1 VGATAQ
7 EEDTMS
13 AIVAAYGPFDPAEG
27 LRMLDRLTHRGP
39 DGEGHQNLGGAW
51 LGHRRLAIVDLEGG
65 GQPLHDP
72 ERGLWLVG
80 DGEVY
85 NHSRLRGDLEQ
96 RGHTFR
102 TRSDHETILH
112 LLAADGPAAL
122 TRLWGMFAVAAAG
135 EDGSFTAAR
144 DRIGITPLYW
154 VHDGDTVVFASELKA
169 FDPHRRNDV
178 APFPPGHTWTPEDG
192 VQQFHA
198 LPTGRSAVA
207 DGIVGRGPV
216 PDEPPEQVF
225 TAIRDG
231 LVTAVERCMA
241 ADVPIGTLLSGG
253 LDSSLVTAIAARVAE
268 REGWRLPTFS
278 VGLVD
283 SEDLAAARQL
293 ASALGTAHYERIYT
307 EDELI
312 DWVPEVIGVLESFDP
327 QLVHSSVPNLLV
339 SKLASR
345 HVKVVL
351 IGEGADELFAGYSH
365 YGDIA
370 GDEELHAAL
379 IETIEGLHAG
389 GLQRVDRVAGVN
401 ELEPRLPFLDVDL
414 VELGLAL
421 PARWKLS
428 HEDRAEKWLL
438 RKAFE
443 GWLPDELLWRRKAQ
457 FGQGSGARDVLREH
471 YGALV
476 SEEEFAKER
485 GRVDPPLRTP
495 EELAYFR
502 MFQRY
507 LTGMDPEGVVSRF
520 VEP

>member
-1 VGATAQ
+1 
-7 EEDTMS
+7 MS

-27 LRMLDRLTHRGP
+27 ARMLDRLTHRGP
-39 DGEGHQNLGGAW
+39 DGEGHQRLRDAW

-65 GQPLHDP
+65 EQPLHDT

-85 NHSRLRGDLEQ
+85 NHVRLRTELEE

-112 LLAADGPAAL
+112 LLTADGPAAL
-122 TRLWGMFAVAAAG
+122 TRLWGMYAVIAAG
-135 EDGSFTAAR
+135 EDGSFVAAR
-144 DRIGITPLYW
+144 DRIGIAPLYW
-154 VHDGDTVVFASELKA
+154 ARDGDTVVFASELKA
-169 FDPHRRNDV
+169 FDPARRNDV
-178 APFPPGHTWTPEDG
+178 EPFPPGHTWSPQAGLE
-192 VQQFHA
+192 QFHA
-198 LPTGRSAVA
+198 LPATRSPAVREL
-207 DGIVGRGPV
+207 VGAAEGV
-216 PDEPPEQVF
+216 EPPDAVLA
-225 TAIRDG
+225 AIRG
-231 LVTAVERCMA
+231 TLVTAVERCMV

-253 LDSSLVTAIAARVAE
+253 LDSSIVTAIAARITQ
-268 REGWRLPTFS
+268 RQGYRLPTFS
-278 VGLVD
+278 TGLAD

-293 ASALGTAHYERIYT
+293 ASELGTEHYERIYT

-351 IGEGADELFAGYSH
+351 IGEGADELFAGYAH
-365 YGDIA
+365 YGEIEND
-370 GDEELHAAL
+370 DELHIAL

-401 ELEPRLPFLDVDL
+401 GLEPRLPFLDVDL
-414 VELGLAL
+414 VELGLGL
-421 PARWKLS
+421 PARWKLA

-457 FGQGSGARDVLREH
+457 FGEGTGARDVLREH

-476 SEEEFAKER
+476 GEEEFARER
-485 GRVDPPLRTP
+485 RRVDPPLRTP
-495 EELAYFR
+495 EEVAYFR
-502 MFQRY
+502 LFQRY

-520 VEP
+520 AEP

>member
-1 VGATAQ
+1 V
-7 EEDTMS
+7 S
-13 AIVAAYGPFDPAEG
+13 AIVAAYGPFDPVEG
-27 LRMLDRLTHRGP
+27 ARMLDRLTHRGP
-39 DGEGHQNLGGAW
+39 DGGGHQQLSHAW

-65 GQPLHDP
+65 GQPLHDTD
-72 ERGLWLVG
+72 RALWLVG

-85 NHSRLRGDLEQ
+85 NHARLRTELEQ
-96 RGHTFR
+96 RGHTFL

-112 LLAADGPAAL
+112 LLAADGPEAL
-122 TRLWGMFAVAAAG
+122 TRLWGMFAVVAAG
-135 EDGSFTAAR
+135 EDGSFVAAR
-144 DRIGITPLYW
+144 DRIGIAPLYW
-154 VHDGDTVVFASELKA
+154 VRDGDTVVFGSELKA
-169 FDPHRRNDV
+169 FDPDRRNDV
-178 APFPPGHTWTPEDG
+178 EPFPPGHTWSPDSGLER
-192 VQQFHA
+192 FHA
-198 LPTGRSAVA
+198 LPAGRSAAVA
-207 DGIVGRGPV
+207 GLLGVEEGAG
-216 PDEPPEQVF
+216 EPPEAVF
-225 TAIRDG
+225 AAIRDT
-231 LVTAVERCMA
+231 LVTAVERCMV

-253 LDSSLVTAIAARVAE
+253 LDSSIVTAIAARIAKDQ
-268 REGWRLPTFS
+268 GWRLPTFS
-278 VGLVD
+278 TGLAD

-293 ASALGTAHYERIYT
+293 ASELGTEHYERVYT

-327 QLVHSSVPNLLV
+327 QLVHSTVPNLLV

-365 YGDIA
+365 YGEIESD
-370 GDEELHAAL
+370 DELHAAL

-401 ELEPRLPFLDVDL
+401 GLEPRLPFLDVDL

-421 PARWKLS
+421 PARWKLA

-457 FGQGSGARDVLREH
+457 FGEGTGARDVLREH

-476 SEEEFAKER
+476 DAEEFARER
-485 GRVDPPLRTP
+485 GLVDPPLRTP

-502 MFQRY
+502 LFQRY

-520 VEP
+520 AEP